1 MISRFDP
8 LCMLKKI
15 IKKQDQ
21 PGQPSKSREKDLIAL
36 EITEMHEIAERLL
49 KKLES
54 RILIIESA
62 EKRIDEKIERLEQ
75 LIEKAEHL
83 HAASGD
89 PSTDRNREIQAL
101 VKKGLSVDEIAKILN
116 MPKGEIELILSLN
129 G

>member
-1 MISRFDP
+1 
-8 LCMLKKI
+8 MLKKI

-36 EITEMHEIAERLL
+36 EITEMHEIAERLI

-89 PSTDRNREIQAL
+89 PSTGRNREIQAL

-116 MPKGEIELILSLN
+116 MPKGEIELILSL
-129 G
+129 GR